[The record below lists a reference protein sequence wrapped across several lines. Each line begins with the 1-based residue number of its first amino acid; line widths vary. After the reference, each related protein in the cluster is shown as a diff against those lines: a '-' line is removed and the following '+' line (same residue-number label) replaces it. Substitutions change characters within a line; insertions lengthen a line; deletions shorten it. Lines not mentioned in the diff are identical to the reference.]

1 MIALRESERCALAG
15 TDCRPP
21 PLRRRASRPQLKRDP
36 LGGTTLVYCV
46 MAWASALPFA
56 SLSTTCKSGVRRSF
70 EVRTE
75 GVADPEGDSWIYYA
89 KPVGTKLRDD
99 EEYFASFKR
108 IGPDLLQL
116 EGVKNGLPN
125 EYRGCGLTRALI
137 IKVARQHSTRIRS
150 SRHRPSEGETRTEA
164 ATAVWKSLVRNDL
177 AFYDSAEDRFC
188 YPMRPKGAA

>member
-1 MIALRESERCALAG
+1 M
-15 TDCRPP
+15 
-21 PLRRRASRPQLKRDP
+21 
-36 LGGTTLVYCV
+36 
-46 MAWASALPFA
+46 
-56 SLSTTCKSGVRRSF
+56 
-70 EVRTE
+70 
-75 GVADPEGDSWIYYA
+75 
-89 KPVGTKLRDD
+89 GTKLRDD

-137 IKVARQHSTRIRS
+137 IEVARQHSTRIRS